1 MEFVIKIGQFLLSL
15 SLLIV
20 LHELGHFIPAKLFKT
35 RVEKFYLFFD
45 IKYSLFKK
53 KIGDTVYGIGWLPLG
68 GYVKISGM
76 IDESMDKEQMAQP
89 PQPWEFRSKPSWQRL
104 IIMLGGVTVNF
115 ILAYVIY
122 VFLSFTYGDKD
133 TNVNS
138 LKDGYW
144 IESPTLNDIGF
155 KTGDKV
161 LAINDNPIIKDSD
174 IGKNIISAKT
184 ITIERD
190 NAEKTIALPED
201 FLGQLSTRQKRGLF
215 EFRIPFMIGEVA
227 DSSVNKS
234 VDLKKGDILVSFNGE
249 ELKYYYQLEA
259 RKKDLKNASIEVE
272 ILRGENTLERTL
284 KTNERAELGIRPA
297 YDDAQEI
304 YMDMLNELEEG
315 VAQIGSGNS
324 LGTSD
329 LVFGGDNSK
338 WKKFG
343 NSLMLRL
350 ASRIKNVDPSA
361 SNAWAL
367 KAING
372 GTMSSNADTAFMIH
386 TDGPTDLN
394 RNAWGTYAPRY
405 PNARIGATL
414 YDWLADHGD
423 PRLNILAD
431 PNGPAAGNRYG
442 LENDQLAALYG
453 ESPAS
458 YASVNPMITQKNSPW
473 VFLSYAQTALLEAEF
488 AASAGDHSTAETKY
502 NSGVMA
508 HMQSWG
514 TLYDPSLSVDDSA
527 VSAYLSSNPYTAS
540 QGEAMI
546 GEQYWAASFFDFFEG
561 FSNFRRS
568 GFPELQPFGGESPHH
583 NNTTNGQ
590 IPRRLIYPA
599 SEASVNADNYQAV
612 IQSQGPND
620 QVTRVWWDVN

>member
-155 KTGDKV
+155 KTGDKI
-161 LAINDNPIIKDSD
+161 LAINENPIIKDSD

-249 ELKYYYQLEA
+249 ELKYYDQLES

-272 ILRGENTLERTL
+272 ILRGENTLKRTL

-297 YDDAQEI
+297 YDESRFA
-304 YMDMLNELEEG
+304 ELGYFDLITTEYTFGESFG
-315 VAQIGSGNS
+315 AGFSKFTGQISSYGEQ
-324 LGTSD
+324 
-329 LVFGGDNSK
+329 
-338 WKKFG
+338 
-343 NSLMLRL
+343 
-350 ASRIKNVDPSA
+350 
-361 SNAWAL
+361 L
-367 KAING
+367 KAIFTPSTGAYKGVG
-372 GTMSSNADTAFMIH
+372 GFKAIYDIFPGTWSWQSFWILTAFLSIMLGVLNLLPIPAL
-386 TDGPTDLN
+386 DGGHVMFL
-394 RNAWGTYAPRY
+394 
-405 PNARIGATL
+405 L
-414 YDWLADHGD
+414 YEIISGRKPSEKFLERAQMVGFF
-423 PRLNILAD
+423 ILIALVLFA
-431 PNGPAAGNRYG
+431 NG
-442 LENDQLAALYG
+442 ND
-453 ESPAS
+453 
-458 YASVNPMITQKNSPW
+458 I
-473 VFLSYAQTALLEAEF
+473 
-488 AASAGDHSTAETKY
+488 
-502 NSGVMA
+502 
-508 HMQSWG
+508 
-514 TLYDPSLSVDDSA
+514 
-527 VSAYLSSNPYTAS
+527 
-540 QGEAMI
+540 
-546 GEQYWAASFFDFFEG
+546 
-561 FSNFRRS
+561 FRAI
-568 GFPELQPFGGESPHH
+568 FK
-583 NNTTNGQ
+583 
-590 IPRRLIYPA
+590 
-599 SEASVNADNYQAV
+599 
-612 IQSQGPND
+612 
-620 QVTRVWWDVN
+620 